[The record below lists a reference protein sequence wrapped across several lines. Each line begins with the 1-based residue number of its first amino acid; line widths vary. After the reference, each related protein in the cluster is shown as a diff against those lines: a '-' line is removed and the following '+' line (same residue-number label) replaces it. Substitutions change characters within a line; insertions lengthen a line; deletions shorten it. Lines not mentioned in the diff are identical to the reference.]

1 MEECKKG
8 IFYIVLRVLCGS
20 AFLWMLFFSSCSMQ
34 NKIAYL
40 QDKGVDSTS
49 ADSYALYD
57 ARIKPKDLLT
67 ITVNT
72 FDKEASL
79 PFNLMFPTGA
89 PISTNSNSSESAI
102 QKYLVDNEGYIDFPI
117 LGKVKVSDMTKNEV
131 ESSIKE
137 KLKPYLKEEPVVNVR
152 MVNYKISVIGEV
164 NRPNTYTITNEKV
177 NILEA
182 LALAGDLTIYGKRNN
197 VKLMRESS
205 DGKRDVVV
213 VDLTDKNLINSPY
226 FYLQQ
231 NDVLYVEPNRTK
243 MRNSRYSALTGQIL
257 SAVTVLVSVTSLV
270 VTLRNSKDS
279 KEK

>member
-1 MEECKKG
+1 MKQSKKG
-8 IFYIVLRVLCGS
+8 IFHMFCQSLKMFLVVGLFLC
-20 AFLWMLFFSSCSMQ
+20 ASCTSQ
-34 NKIAYL
+34 KQIAYL
-40 QDKGVDSTS
+40 QENYVDTLQSS
-49 ADSYALYD
+49 RDLYD

-72 FDKEASL
+72 FDKEASI
-79 PFNLMFPTGA
+79 PFNLMFPTGTA
-89 PISTNSNSSESAI
+89 NIVNSSSNENSI
-102 QKYLVDNEGYIDFPI
+102 QKYLVDNDGFIDFPVF
-117 LGKVKVSDMTKNEV
+117 GKLKVSDMTKNEV

-177 NILEA
+177 NVLEA

-205 DGKRDVVV
+205 DGKREVVEI
-213 VDLTDKNLINSPY
+213 DLTDKNLINSPY

-231 NDVLYVEPNRTK
+231 NDVLYVEPNKTR

-257 SAVTVLVSVTSLV
+257 SGVSVLVSVASLV
-270 VTLRNSKDS
+270 VTLTK
-279 KEK
+279 